1 MGCGT
6 SKTLKPRLKKVSN
19 SKNLIIEPS
28 TFIIANQK
36 SFQEVYKIGKVLGSG
51 SFGEVR
57 RVVHR
62 DTNEV
67 RAVKIFRK
75 DLAVSNLT
83 VEKLMDEI
91 QILKILDHPYI
102 IRLYEFF
109 EDAKRFY
116 IVMEHCG
123 GGELFDEILNKQSFS
138 EGVAASIVYQLI
150 SAVAYM
156 HSKNIIHRD
165 LKPENILLE
174 EKGDVMNIKLID
186 FGAAVQFKPG
196 NSVKG
201 SIGTAYYIAPEVIR
215 GSYNEKCDLWS
226 CGVIIFI
233 LLAGY
238 PPFDGRNDEEILDKI
253 KKMKPNFDNDV
264 WKTISIEAKEI
275 VSLLFTNS
283 NDRISATEALNH
295 KWFRKRI
302 KSLSVPTEVINQ
314 AIHNLQTFQKSS
326 KLREA
331 VNTFIATQC
340 LSVADTKE
348 LRQVFT
354 EMDIN
359 GDGKLSKEELFSY
372 FCKQMGE
379 EAANEEVLKIFQ
391 EVDTDNNGYV
401 DYSEFLKANID
412 GRTINNKQYLKRAFD
427 LFDKDG
433 SGSISASE
441 LKKILAGGNLCE
453 DEIWNQIIKEVD
465 ENGDGEIDLAEF
477 EKIILSKI

>member
-1 MGCGT
+1 MGCGST
-6 SKTLKPRLKKVSN
+6 KTIKLRTKKVSN
-19 SKNLIIEPS
+19 SKNLVIEPS
-28 TFIIANQK
+28 TFIVANQK
-36 SFQEVYKIGKVLGSG
+36 SFQEVYRTGKILGSG

-57 RVVHR
+57 KVVHR
-62 DTNEV
+62 ETNEI

-83 VEKLMDEI
+83 IEKLMEEI
-91 QILKILDHPYI
+91 QILKILDHPNI

-116 IVMEHCG
+116 IIMELCG

-138 EGVAASIVYQLI
+138 EGVAATIVYQLI
-150 SAVAYM
+150 SAVGYM
-156 HSKNIIHRD
+156 HSKNVIHRD

-196 NSVKG
+196 NTVKG
-201 SIGTAYYIAPEVIR
+201 PIGTAYYIAPEVIK

-238 PPFDGRNDEEILDKI
+238 PPFDGHNDEEILEKI
-253 KKMKPNFDNDV
+253 KKLRPNFDNDV
-264 WKTISIEAKEI
+264 WKTISAEAKDI
-275 VSLLFTNS
+275 VSLLLTNS
-283 NDRISATEALNH
+283 HERISANEALNH

-302 KSLSVPTEVINQ
+302 KSLSVPSTVVTQ
-314 AIHNLQTFQKSS
+314 TIHNLKSFHKSS

-340 LSVADTKE
+340 LSISDTKE

-354 EMDIN
+354 EMDTN
-359 GDGKLSKEELFSY
+359 GDGKLSKEELFNY
-372 FCKQMGE
+372 FCKEIGE
-379 EAANEEVLKIFQ
+379 EAANEEVLKIFS
-391 EVDTDNNGYV
+391 EVDTDNNGFV
-401 DYSEFLKANID
+401 DYTEFLKASID
-412 GRTINNKQYLKRAFD
+412 DKTLSNKQYLKRAFD
-427 LFDKDG
+427 LFDKDS

-441 LKKILAGGNLCE
+441 LKKILSGGNLCE
-453 DEIWNQIIKEVD
+453 DTVWTQIIKEVD
-465 ENGDGEIDLAEF
+465 ENGDGEIDLNEF